1 MPTSIS
7 QNWKVNVYKGPYSGF
22 NYDVLAVEIE
32 SVFIPEAR
40 LAFLY
45 QDLNLNFAKKIK
57 PFMANVSLV
66 SSSDESDLKNEV
78 SLIIEKW
85 KSYKKLKEIEKNKE
99 LKEGEE
105 SKESEELKENEE
117 SKKSEESK
125 EETIK
130 KPDNFFDLSSDDESE
145 RGDKYRSIDEV
156 LGGFIPNDEI
166 DDYYE
171 NIKTFVKN
179 NLTLFAERGSLK
191 ISDEDA
197 DKDNVKNN
205 IFDKS
210 MHLGAFLVD
219 EQYRVQYEVC
229 NKDKTY
235 ASDDEDKMNGKY
247 PLAIKLDQFK
257 NIADINL
264 EQYQVKD
271 VIQAFIT
278 KKYIL
283 RGNSKT
289 VEKDLTLSPKTQVRC
304 LVLDI
309 GK

>member
-7 QNWKVNVYKGPYSGF
+7 KNWKVSVYKGTYSGF

-32 SVFIPEAR
+32 STFIPEAK
-40 LAFLY
+40 LSFLY
-45 QDLNLNFAKKIK
+45 QDLNLNFTKKIK
-57 PFMANVSLV
+57 PFMATVSLV
-66 SSSDESDLKNEV
+66 SSGDEDNLKNEV

-85 KSYKKLKEIEKNKE
+85 KRY
-99 LKEGEE
+99 KEG
-105 SKESEELKENEE
+105 ND
-117 SKKSEESK
+117 
-125 EETIK
+125 K
-130 KPDNFFDLSSDDESE
+130 KPDNFFDLSSDT
-145 RGDKYRSIDEV
+145 RTKYRSIDEV

-179 NLTLFAERGSLK
+179 NTTLFAERGNIK
-191 ISDEDA
+191 TSDENA
-197 DKDNVKNN
+197 DKDNINN
-205 IFDKS
+205 VFDKA
-210 MHLGAFLVD
+210 MHLGAFLTD

-229 NKDKTY
+229 NKDKDY
-235 ASDDEDKMNGKY
+235 ATDEEAKISGKY
-247 PLAIKLDQFK
+247 PLAVKLEQFK

-271 VIQAFIT
+271 VIQAFIA

-289 VEKDLTLSPKTQVRC
+289 IEKDLTLSPKTQVRC

>member
-7 QNWKVNVYKGPYSGF
+7 QNWKVNVYKGAYSGF
-22 NYDVLAVEIE
+22 NYDVIAVEIE

-66 SSSDESDLKNEV
+66 SSSDESALKNEV

-85 KSYKKLKEIEKNKE
+85 KAYKKLKE
-99 LKEGEE
+99 LKKI
-105 SKESEELKENEE
+105 KESEELKE
-117 SKKSEESK
+117 SEDSK
-125 EETIK
+125 EETLK

-191 ISDEDA
+191 ISDENA
-197 DKDNVKNN
+197 DEDNVKNN

-210 MHLGAFLVD
+210 MHLGAFLID

-235 ASDDEDKMNGKY
+235 ATDDEDKINGKY